1 LIGQNIRIE
10 PIKMLKL
17 LNYDPRW
24 HRSMQS
30 YKHVESLVRL
40 YAFSKAG
47 IVYTKATGGVGIEEV
62 DDVEKSL

>member
-1 LIGQNIRIE
+1 
-10 PIKMLKL
+10 MLKL